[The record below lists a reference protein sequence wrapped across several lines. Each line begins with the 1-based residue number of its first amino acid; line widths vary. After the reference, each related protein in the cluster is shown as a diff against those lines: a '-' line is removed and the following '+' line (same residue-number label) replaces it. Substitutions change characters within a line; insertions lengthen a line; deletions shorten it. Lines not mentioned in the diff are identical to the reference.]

1 MRTLIIRFFLLFFI
15 DSASAQVVP
24 PPHNIKASEDKVD
37 HINITW
43 EAVSGYKNYKVYR
56 GESRDTRLMRP
67 LSKTLQT
74 DRFQD
79 RDGLKTGKRFY
90 YAVRTES
97 NGQLSALSHVDDGRL
112 LLVANDGDSLTK
124 TLHESDCLPLSIE
137 GVDSS
142 NTGYIE
148 LTYLLSN
155 TCEKDF
161 STQILRFYASKD
173 VVFDDRD
180 KLLIE
185 KKTDAFPIDNSQ
197 RGAVR
202 LTLPF
207 GTWYVFVQIDKR
219 DKPVMRKIVMIKN
232 N

>member
-1 MRTLIIRFFLLFFI
+1 MRTIITLFFVSI
-15 DSASAQVVP
+15 FTYSASAQAVP
-24 PPHNIKASEDKVD
+24 PPHNIKASDDKID

-43 EAVSGYKNYKVYR
+43 EAVSGYKNYTVFR
-56 GESRDTRLMRP
+56 GESRDTRQMRP
-67 LSKTLQT
+67 LSKTLQS

-79 RDGLKTGKRFY
+79 RNGLKTGKRYF

-97 NGQLSALSHVDDGRL
+97 NSQSSALSNVDDGRL
-112 LLVANDGDSLTK
+112 LLVANDGDTLTK
-124 TLHESDCLPLSIE
+124 TFRETDCLPLSIE

-161 STQILRFYASKD
+161 SAQILSFYGSKD
-173 VVFDDRD
+173 AFFDDSD
-180 KLLIE
+180 MLLVE
-185 KKTDAFPIDNSQ
+185 KKTAAFPIGNNQ

-202 LTLPF
+202 LSLSV
-207 GTWYVFVQIDKR
+207 GTWYVFITSAALE
-219 DKPVMRKIVMIKN
+219 KPLMRKVTLVYQR
-232 N
+232 